1 MTEEQ
6 EQAMLDAHVAEIE
19 RVYGKEAA
27 KTANIGWGWAEGSIA
42 SKIYGP
48 KGGVCTTT
56 YDEET
61 GEIEGHDHA

>member
-6 EQAMLDAHVAEIE
+6 EAAMLEAHVAEIE

-27 KTANIGWGWAEGSIA
+27 NRANIGWGWAEGSIA
-42 SKIYGP
+42 SKVYGH
-48 KGGVCTTT
+48 GVCTTT

-61 GEIEGHDHA
+61 GAILRHDYDHD